1 MGPRYY
7 VIATLG
13 AAPAVLSELLWILV
27 MREDA
32 DIVGLEVWTTGGDP
46 PPPPSGQA
54 RLNTFDDAGQWSKL
68 WTALGDRA
76 HRVPRPRQSVPLEA
90 VLPAIATGQRTWCV
104 RVFGHP
110 TPLADVRTPEDALAM
125 EIELHA
131 RVRHLRTHL
140 PSDVVLLGSLA
151 GGRKTM
157 SAALQT
163 AFILQSD
170 LGDRLVHV
178 LLHPELEALERREAA
193 ERAVAKQSE
202 PAKEPASAA
211 ERRGNP
217 SDSLPFSAAEAFVV
231 PDPTLPVPVDDQ
243 VTLHEVWYP
252 RLRRL
257 FADAALQTGR
267 TLLEH
272 FEREPYG
279 DLVRRLRQ
287 AETPARGRL
296 ERRSHTAWRYTV
308 LHDKGETALD
318 LTDRQGEVL
327 AILVLNP
334 EGLSA
339 QDLFQRQVDQGLIE
353 DTQDTKI
360 LENHWDRIRTN
371 VTRLRQRLADLPLV
385 GLADFVP
392 TRADGPGRLY
402 RVPAAA
408 RIELDPQSLHRD
420 RW

>member
-54 RLNTFDDAGQWSKL
+54 RLNTFDDAGHWSKL

-178 LLHPELEALERREAA
+178 LLHPELEALERREA
-193 ERAVAKQSE
+193 
-202 PAKEPASAA
+202 
-211 ERRGNP
+211 
-217 SDSLPFSAAEAFVV
+217 FVV

-353 DTQDTKI
+353 DAQDTKI

-371 VTRLRQRLADLPLV
+371 VTRLRKRLADLLLV

-402 RVPAAA
+402 RLPAAA

>member
-54 RLNTFDDAGQWSKL
+54 RLNTFDDAGHWSKL

-90 VLPAIATGQRTWCV
+90 VLPTIAAGQRTWCV

-170 LGDRLVHV
+170 LSDRLVHV
-178 LLHPELEALERREAA
+178 LLHPELEALERR
-193 ERAVAKQSE
+193 
-202 PAKEPASAA
+202 
-211 ERRGNP
+211 
-217 SDSLPFSAAEAFVV
+217 EAFVV